1 MDDLERYSDYNDY
14 GDEEPR
20 GKSKL
25 GLILKIIAG
34 IVIFSVVALVGARIF
49 LFNYYPSSVKNL
61 YFNETLTAFYN
72 EKDGEIAAKTQ
83 SLRAEYDNPDEGNF
97 FADNLIVIHDANQ
110 LQVALRYNTSLM
122 DSIKTKY
129 GVELDPDNPDNFEF
143 SLAVIPFSKNDGSA
157 YKTGSG
163 GYVKF
168 EKVMMYRYYKLVFD
182 DVDFFIPGESEIWIR
197 LEITI
202 KGVEMKEPYMVLV
215 YEDTETA
222 KFKDYKLSNKEKPN
236 G

>member
-14 GDEEPR
+14 GYDEPR

-49 LFNYYPSSVKNL
+49 LFNYYPSSVKNI

-72 EKDGEIAAKTQ
+72 EKDGKIGAQTQ
-83 SLRAEYDNPDEGNF
+83 DLRAEYDNPDEGNF
-97 FADNLIVIHDANQ
+97 FADNLIVIRDINQ
-110 LQVALRYNTSLM
+110 LQVSLRYNTSLM
-122 DSIKTKY
+122 DSIKNKY
-129 GVELDPDNPDNFEF
+129 GVELDPENPDNFEF
-143 SLAVIPFSKNDGSA
+143 ALEVIPFSKNDGTA
-157 YKTGSG
+157 YRTGTG

-168 EKVMMYRYYKLVFD
+168 DKSMMYRYYKLVFD
-182 DVDFFIPGESEIWIR
+182 DVDFTIPGESEIWIR

-202 KGVEMKEPYMVLV
+202 TGVEMKEPYRVLI
-215 YEDTETA
+215 YEDTQTSG
-222 KFKDYKLSNKEKPN
+222 FKDYKLSFKEKPN